1 MNYKLNCQAVQC
13 WSRVSLF
20 ATGLLILQKQF
31 WQKLQKITLN
41 YVFLKMK
48 HPCSQTHYNYS
59 VQLNFLWVHSCQG
72 LVFCVLLVTTHLRK
86 IKAIISIL
94 HQNDEK
100 YKLNKNKLN
109 ILCSLCKSQEICT
122 YIWLVCLLV
131 GLFRTSWM
139 DLHKHF
145 TRHWDQPNNSEV
157 IRFWS

>member
-1 MNYKLNCQAVQC
+1 MLVTCILICYRITDFTKAVLVEIAEDHFKLC
-13 WSRVSLF
+13 
-20 ATGLLILQKQF
+20 
-31 WQKLQKITLN
+31 
-41 YVFLKMK
+41 FLKMK
-48 HPCSQTHYNYS
+48 HPCSQSHYNYS

-145 TRHWDQPNNSEV
+145 TRHWD
-157 IRFWS
+157 

>member
-1 MNYKLNCQAVQC
+1 MLVTCILICYRITDFTKAVLVEIAEDHFKLC
-13 WSRVSLF
+13 F
-20 ATGLLILQKQF
+20 F
-31 WQKLQKITLN
+31 
-41 YVFLKMK
+41 KMK

-122 YIWLVCLLV
+122 YTWLVCLLV

-145 TRHWDQPNNSEV
+145 TRHWD
-157 IRFWS
+157 